1 MKITEIKLSLPVFEV
16 KASITYQTIRQPTV
30 FEKMLLQLIGVHQHG
45 MGQFTLKDIVCKT
58 KVDPIFIE
66 QALDYLHRFGALILT
81 MGQRDLSTRLSD
93 FALTQEG
100 KVFLQKNQLPSENK
114 KANEAF
120 FLEALSDR
128 LTKKRLATKSSKNGV
143 FLLPAELFLP
153 QIQHLNTLAD
163 EQIDR
168 GGSKEFTW
176 KTANTRVDRGS
187 IRSEIG
193 KISRFEESVELC
205 LDANKS
211 LSISAANPLLQ
222 NWLDHTDQEVIWQ
235 AFLSE
240 VFAGVDSTLI
250 PVTDWRDV
258 MEIALVRT
266 SLENKTTL
274 LRVVR
279 TLPEAIDQPTIL
291 LSESSNT
298 NTSVDKVLVVPD
310 LDCLGQ
316 SFIALELDHLF
327 NATVVHR
334 GQINIF
340 FAGQPRT
347 VTLTLRVKDREFW
360 PLIRSAIHQH
370 HDSYAVAFVA
380 LFEGQKE
387 ALKRLPAM
395 SMQNTH
401 EFWLQLKGI
410 LPKADVSFLL
420 GKVLPLQNL
429 EEIKL
434 FRTMFPQVLLEEAQ
448 LTRGAIT
455 ALLTE
460 ATSTKQTYDPHVFS
474 GEFARL
480 LQTRDEILAR
490 IGIPALE
497 LAEQQQIKAG
507 NINTK
512 SFAAVSSWKHMW
524 SDLSTIKPLYE
535 AFPASV
541 KTMNNQI
548 LNWEMIVQHN
558 LAPKRSDGKQVVVLD
573 TNSLMSRPEILSR
586 IKPNHF
592 VVVPRIVLQEL
603 DGLKNSESPD
613 TAKKARDANNALKK
627 IQYQHYE
634 EEKLSL
640 MPLSADKPVNDDR
653 ILSVALFHRLNQAF
667 LITNDTNLQNHAR
680 SENIRTQSA
689 NEYLG
694 YSHKGGRK

>member
-1 MKITEIKLSLPVFEV
+1 MKITQINLSLPVFEV

-30 FEKMLLQLIGVHQHG
+30 FEKMLLLLIGMHQKP
-45 MGQFTLKDIVCKT
+45 MGSFTLEDIVCKT

-66 QALDYLHRFGALILT
+66 QALNYLHRFKALT
-81 MGQRDLSTRLSD
+81 STTGQMDLKTRLSD
-93 FALTQEG
+93 FLLTQEG
-100 KVFLQKNQLPSENK
+100 QVFLQNNQLPSENK
-114 KANEAF
+114 KATEIF
-120 FLEALSDR
+120 FLEALSDQ
-128 LTKKRLATKSSKNGV
+128 LTKKRPATKYSKNGV

-153 QIQHLNTLAD
+153 QTQHLNTLAD

-168 GGSKEFTW
+168 GSRRDFAW
-176 KTANTRVDRGS
+176 KTANTRVDRES
-187 IRSEIG
+187 IRSEISN
-193 KISRFEESVELC
+193 IYSVEESADLS

-211 LSISAANPLLQ
+211 LLISAANPLLQ
-222 NWLDHTDQEVIWQ
+222 NWLDHTDQEVVWQ
-235 AFLSE
+235 AFLSK
-240 VFAGVDSTLI
+240 VFAGVDAPLI

-258 MEIALVRT
+258 IEIALAKT
-266 SLENKTTL
+266 SLENKPTL

-279 TLPEAIDQPTIL
+279 TLPKEIDQPTIL
-291 LSESSNT
+291 LSELSNT
-298 NTSVDKVLVVPD
+298 NTSVDKVLAVPD

-316 SFIALELDHLF
+316 SFVALELDHQL

-334 GQINIF
+334 GQITIF

-347 VTLTLRVKDREFW
+347 VTLTLRMKDREFW
-360 PLIRSAIHQH
+360 PLIQHAIHQH

-387 ALKRLPAM
+387 ALRRLPAM
-395 SMQNTH
+395 SMQDTY
-401 EFWLQLKGI
+401 EFWLQLKSI
-410 LPKADVSFLL
+410 LPKADVSLLL
-420 GKVLPLQNL
+420 GKVRPLQNL

-434 FRTMFPQVLLEEAQ
+434 FRTMFPQVFLEEAQ

-460 ATSTKQTYDPHVFS
+460 AISTKQTYDPHVFS

-480 LQTRDEILAR
+480 LKTRDEILAR
-490 IGIPALE
+490 IGVPSLA

-507 NINTK
+507 NINAK
-512 SFAAVSSWKHMW
+512 SFDAVSSWKHMW
-524 SDLSTIKPLYE
+524 SDLYTIKPLYE

-541 KTMNNQI
+541 QTMNNQI
-548 LNWEMIVQHN
+548 LNWEIVVQQN

-573 TNSLMSRPEILSR
+573 TNSLMSRPEILSG

-592 VVVPRIVLQEL
+592 VVIPKIVLKEL

-613 TAKKARDANNALKK
+613 TAKKARDANNALQK
-627 IQYQHYE
+627 IQHQHYE

-640 MPLSADKPVNDDR
+640 ITLSAAKPVNDDR
-653 ILSVALFHRLNQAF
+653 ILSVALFHRRNQAF
-667 LITNDTNLQNHAR
+667 LITNDVNLQNRAR
-680 SENIRTQSA
+680 SENVRTQSA